1 MITKM
6 QVFQSQCKQLV
17 QAIAPSGNLFLLLTL
32 QELRRQGLT
41 FTAFYALQR
50 IIKVPGIS
58 EFQLRQETGLEGYEI
73 SRACKFLSRNRL
85 VEAAPDEKDR
95 RVRLFTPTPYGK
107 KIHHRVLAAAA
118 TRLKEGIPLETGFH
132 RMGKNGRLEK
142 AVESYHNGNRI
153 LHGPLQL
160 SFVDPDPAAQ
170 MGALR

>member
-95 RVRLFTPTPYGK
+95 RVRLFSPTPYGK
-107 KIHHRVLAAAA
+107 KTHHRVLAAAA
-118 TRLKEGIPLETGFH
+118 TRLKEGMSLETSHGLE
-132 RMGKNGRLEK
+132 KNRRLEE
-142 AVESYHNGNRI
+142 AAESYSTGNRI

-160 SFVDPDPAAQ
+160 CFVYSKLDD
-170 MGALR
+170 MTS